1 MNSPQRLGIGIPLTD
16 DKVHSVF
23 LDSYVRMEKPSYVY
37 LRPQFP
43 GMTIESVRNSIV
55 EQALQSGCTHLIMMD
70 TDQIFD
76 PDTITKLLSHD
87 LPVCGAKTHRRYPPF
102 DSLMYRGE
110 HGKYELVPDE
120 EIEAGGL
127 VEVSATGT
135 GCIMYKTEVF
145 LKIDA
150 PWFEFSIGKDGNP
163 IGEDIGFCIKL
174 KEAGYKI
181 FVDTSIHIGHVG
193 SLSVDWNTYK
203 LFKKL
208 EQLNGS

>member
-1 MNSPQRLGIGIPLTD
+1 MKLGIGVPLTSD
-16 DKVHSVF
+16 RVHSCF
-23 LDSYVRMEKPSYVY
+23 LDSFILMDKPAYVY

-43 GMTIESVRNSIV
+43 GMTIEAVRNSIV
-55 EQALQSGCTHLIMMD
+55 EQALQSGCTHLIMFD
-70 TDQIFD
+70 TDQII
-76 PDTITKLLSHD
+76 PSDTITKLLAHD
-87 LPVCGAKTHRRYPPF
+87 LPVASAPVFRRYPPF

-110 HGKYELVPDE
+110 PGKYELVPDE
-120 EIEAGGL
+120 EVEIGGL
-127 VEVSATGT
+127 VEVDATGT

-150 PWFEFSIGKDGNP
+150 PWFEFSIGKDGKP

-208 EQLNGS
+208 EQLNNK

>member
-1 MNSPQRLGIGIPLTD
+1 MKLGIGIPLTD

-23 LDSYVRMEKPSYVY
+23 LDSYVRMEKPAHVY
-37 LRPQFP
+37 LRPQFA
-43 GMTIESVRNSIV
+43 GMTIEAVRNSIV

-70 TDQIFD
+70 TDQIMP

-87 LPVCGAKTHRRYPPF
+87 LPICGAKVHRRYPGF
-102 DSLMYRGE
+102 DPLMYRGE
-110 HGKYELVPDE
+110 PGKYELVPDE

-145 LKIDA
+145 LKVDA
-150 PWFEFSIGKDGNP
+150 PWFEFSIGKDGKP
-163 IGEDIGFCIKL
+163 VGEDIGFCIKL
-174 KEAGYKI
+174 KEAGYRI
-181 FVDTSIHIGHVG
+181 FVDTSIHVGHVG

-208 EQLNGS
+208 EQLKGS

>member
-1 MNSPQRLGIGIPLTD
+1 MRDIRLGIGVPLTSD
-16 DKVHSVF
+16 RVHSCF
-23 LDSYVRMEKPSYVY
+23 LDSYVKMQKPEYVY
-37 LRPQFP
+37 LRPQYP
-43 GMTIESVRNSIV
+43 GMTIEAVRNSIV

-70 TDQIFD
+70 TDQIMP

-87 LPVCGAKTHRRYPPF
+87 LPICGAKVHRRYPAF
-102 DSLMYRGE
+102 DHLMYRGE
-110 HGKYELVPDE
+110 PGKYYLVPDE

-145 LKIDA
+145 LKIDP
-150 PWFEFSIGKDGNP
+150 PWFEFSVGKDGKP

-181 FVDTSIHIGHVG
+181 FVDTSIDIGHVG
-193 SLSVDWNTYK
+193 SLNVDWNTYK

-208 EQLNGS
+208 EQLKGS